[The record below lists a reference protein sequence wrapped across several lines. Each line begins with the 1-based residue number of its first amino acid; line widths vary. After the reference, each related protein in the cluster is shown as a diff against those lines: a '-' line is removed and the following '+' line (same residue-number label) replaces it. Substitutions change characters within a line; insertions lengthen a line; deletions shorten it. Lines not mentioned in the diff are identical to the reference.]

1 MITEILPEAYDFQGK
16 QTFRPKK
23 KRYGRFS
30 PTFPMG
36 RYVSQPL
43 TVECR
48 TLDDIRDFLKKCR
61 FISDKDQFG
70 KDDYWMPPEEF
81 EERRKGDC
89 DDFALWTWRQLIAI
103 GKTDA
108 RFVAG
113 AAGRY
118 GGGHAWTTFQDGGKA
133 YLLEAT
139 APRLAKLPRLETARY
154 IPGISVTWDGEQVRY
169 FEHERRTYRPAFAEA
184 LPLFGEWL
192 LFMAGAWVRRARNR
206 LRKVVGTQRAV

>member
-1 MITEILPEAYDFQGK
+1 MAWRSLTRAWSGPARDRRVSAERRWAPAAQPQAVRPHEDVITEILPGAYDFQGK

-61 FISDKDQFG
+61 FVSDKEQFG

-89 DDFALWTWRQLIAI
+89 DDFALWAWRQLI
-103 GKTDA
+103 
-108 RFVAG
+108 
-113 AAGRY
+113 
-118 GGGHAWTTFQDGGKA
+118 
-133 YLLEAT
+133 
-139 APRLAKLPRLETARY
+139 
-154 IPGISVTWDGEQVRY
+154 
-169 FEHERRTYRPAFAEA
+169 
-184 LPLFGEWL
+184 
-192 LFMAGAWVRRARNR
+192 
-206 LRKVVGTQRAV
+206 